1 VIEAGLA
8 GALYFSSLLA
18 AAAAAAA
25 ASSLCSVRSRRLPP
39 LPSCPLTLLPRLNF
53 FLCSRTGREISG
65 TSIASQRERGAACAR
80 GIDANSRR
88 AYSALPRR
96 RAEKASRRSRGHRS
110 VRRGALARCTVRSK
124 FAFVALALFALR
136 DAKLDKA

>member
-1 VIEAGLA
+1 VRYIFL
-8 GALYFSSLLA
+8 LFSPPPPPPPPPLHPFAPSALA
-18 AAAAAAA
+18 A
-25 ASSLCSVRSRRLPP
+25 SPP
-39 LPSCPLTLLPRLNF
+39 PPSCPLTLLPRLNF

-65 TSIASQRERGAACAR
+65 TSIVSQRERGAACAR